1 MMVART
7 ESVSVAVP
15 TAGHA
20 VGADRCLAGG
30 EGRLVNMLVNM
41 MGIEQ
46 IDEIIDM
53 SDRRTEAT
61 VDPKSR
67 VTLTT
72 LFGEVL
78 ASFQGACPSPAL
90 TPATATA
97 PIVGHD
103 FVTRPAISAQ
113 VSQQD
118 AA

>member
-1 MMVART
+1 MHELSQSALLL
-7 ESVSVAVP
+7 P

-46 IDEIIDM
+46 IDEIVEI

-72 LFGEVL
+72 LFGAVL
-78 ASFQGACPSPAL
+78 ASFQSAGPSPAP
-90 TPATATA
+90 TPTTVIA
-97 PIVGHD
+97 PVVGHD
-103 FVTRPAISAQ
+103 FVNRPAISAQ
-113 VSQQD
+113 VSQRD

>member
-41 MGIEQ
+41 MGIEK
-46 IDEIIDM
+46 IDEIVDM
-53 SDRRTEAT
+53 SDRRMEAT

-72 LFGEVL
+72 LFGAVL
-78 ASFQGACPSPAL
+78 ASFQTAGPSPAL
-90 TPATATA
+90 TPTTAIA
-97 PIVGHD
+97 PVVGHD
-103 FVTRPAISAQ
+103 FATKPAISAR

>member
-1 MMVART
+1 MY
-7 ESVSVAVP
+7 ESNETALQFP

-20 VGADRCLAGG
+20 VGADRCVAGG

-46 IDEIIDM
+46 VDEIVDM

-78 ASFQGACPSPAL
+78 ASFLNAEPSP
-90 TPATATA
+90 TPATASA

-103 FVTRPAISAQ
+103 FVTRPTISAQ
-113 VSQQD
+113 VSQQY

>member
-1 MMVART
+1 M
-7 ESVSVAVP
+7 
-15 TAGHA
+15 
-20 VGADRCLAGG
+20 
-30 EGRLVNMLVNM
+30 NMLVNM

-46 IDEIIDM
+46 IDEIVDM

-78 ASFQGACPSPAL
+78 ASFQGAGLAPAL
-90 TPATATA
+90 TSATATA

-103 FVTRPAISAQ
+103 FMTRPAISEEVQSRRKRKRMMQAKMSPIKMASRTL
-113 VSQQD
+113 VMLSRTSCD
-118 AA
+118 